1 MSGTLQASIVKD
13 SASSTS
19 NLTLDT
25 SGNVTVGNNLTVTG
39 STTVSATSIGNL
51 TYTGT
56 LTGSTGILNIGSGQI
71 YKDASGNVGIGT
83 SSPTSTAGITTLQI
97 STASSTSRV
106 IWESRS
112 NSRKV
117 GWFLD
122 STNNFGVYD
131 YTASA
136 ELMRID
142 SSGNLLVGT
151 TVSLI
156 GTGGC
161 VQAVG
166 ATTNRGYLV
175 MGRATAS
182 TSGVCGSLIAY
193 NATNTIASFDFQAN
207 GANNSGLIQAFT
219 FSAGSAV
226 QGPYVNTGGT
236 SWTTA
241 SDENLKDIIEPVE
254 NGVEKLS
261 SLRSVIGKFKTDH
274 DDVRRV
280 FLIAQDVQ
288 KVLPEA
294 ICTDPNGYLGL
305 NYQDLIPVLVKA
317 IQELSEKND
326 ALEARLA
333 ALEAK

>member
-1 MSGTLQASIVKD
+1 MVRSYH
-13 SASSTS
+13 
-19 NLTLDT
+19 NLGFATNDT
-25 SGNVTVGNNLTVTG
+25 VRATMDTNGNLMVGN
-39 STTVSATSIGNL
+39 TT
-51 TYTGT
+51 
-56 LTGSTGILNIGSGQI
+56 
-71 YKDASGNVGIGT
+71 
-83 SSPTSTAGITTLQI
+83 
-97 STASSTSRV
+97 
-106 IWESRS
+106 
-112 NSRKV
+112 
-117 GWFLD
+117 
-122 STNNFGVYD
+122 
-131 YTASA
+131 
-136 ELMRID
+136 
-142 SSGNLLVGT
+142 
-151 TVSLI
+151 SLI
-156 GTGGC
+156 GAGGSI
-161 VQAVG
+161 QAVG
-166 ATTNRGYLV
+166 SSTNRGYLS
-175 MGRATAS
+175 MGRITAA
-182 TSGVCGSLIAY
+182 TSGVCGSLIAW
-193 NATNTIASFDFQAN
+193 NATNVVASFDFQAN

-219 FSAGSAV
+219 YSAGSAV